1 MKENNKL
8 LIVLI
13 AVVLLA
19 GIVVVFI
26 LAGGNKES
34 EQVVVQPALVDEVT
48 AVDTEIPA
56 TEIQQSVDP
65 TQSEVVEDQ
74 ILPTPRA
81 GLESTDPATVSLV
94 SGEIQLV
101 EVFAFW

>member
-8 LIVLI
+8 LIIIVAFVLVAGI
-13 AVVLLA
+13 AVVFLLTT
-19 GIVVVFI
+19 
-26 LAGGNKES
+26 GNKES
-34 EQVVVQPALVDEVT
+34 ERVVDQPALVEEAT

-56 TEIQQSVDP
+56 TEAQQSVDP
-65 TQSEVVEDQ
+65 TQSEVAEDQ

-81 GLESTDPATVSLV
+81 GLESTDPATVSLAT
-94 SGEIQLV
+94 GEIQFV